1 MRKLLFIMAGA
12 IIAIGMVS
20 CEKKGGIPNSD
31 MGLGNDGIVKG
42 QPITVV
48 TDSDPVSF
56 GGSVPYL
63 IPGENRGGNRTCD
76 EAKDAF
82 FDLFGRDLEDTDDCG
97 EKVDIDDDYVGF
109 VGAFPFEVEILED
122 GTMRF
127 DTGDPECKVF
137 AVIVKGSNHANVYF
151 YEEGA
156 VSDGGLTPP
165 PFDPEADPLRFP
177 WISNITFCCV
187 CDVPEEPEEEVIA
200 IKVYHSQ
207 GYALSVADEQDGSY
221 PWALLSGWCADLGV
235 NAYPDVSPIAIGTVG
250 TAVVAEGSVTITLDE
265 ALEIT
270 NVAMY
275 LGEEPVSPGDCPSL
289 SYPYPWKEFPGDGN
303 HDLVITWTTW

>member
-1 MRKLLFIMAGA
+1 MAGA

-82 FDLFGRDLEDTDDCG
+82 FDLFGRDLEGTDDCG

-109 VGAFPFEVEILED
+109 VGEFPFEVEILSD

-151 YEEGA
+151 YEDGA

-165 PFDPEADPLRFP
+165 PFDTEADPLRFP

-187 CDVPEEPEEEVIA
+187 CDVPEDPEDEFIA
-200 IKVYHSQ
+200 IKVIYDGGFAMS
-207 GYALSVADEQDGSY
+207 AADASDGFT
-221 PWALLSGWCADLGV
+221 PWSGDWCGLFGV
-235 NAYPDVSPIAIGTVG
+235 NPYPDVTPINLITQGGTDVG
-250 TAVVAEGSVTITLDE
+250 DAVIAEGSAVITMDSDI
-265 ALEIT
+265 EIT
-270 NVAMY
+270 DVYIYVGDAP
-275 LGEEPVSPGDCPSL
+275 ETSTDCPPYTSWTHFAGPSEAPLYSL
-289 SYPYPWKEFPGDGN
+289 EC
-303 HDLVITWTTW
+303 TW